1 MVTLEKVPT
10 EITLEKVLAEALEL
24 SLDDQRRLIEILSV
38 NQPIK
43 PRKTLEQLAAEQG
56 KKPVNFDELLKLGEF
71 FPEDES
77 VDDLV
82 NFIRESR
89 RDSGVRRIE

>member
-1 MVTLEKVPT
+1 MSEANFERVLENARA
-10 EITLEKVLAEALEL
+10 LSAE
-24 SLDDQRRLIEILSV
+24 DQRRLIELLSA
-38 NQPIK
+38 PK
-43 PRKTLEQLAAEQG
+43 PGKPHKTLEELAAEQG

-82 NFIRESR
+82 TFVQESR
-89 RDSGVRRIE
+89 RDSWNRSIE